1 MTFDEILAENYE
13 ENIRELEEERS
24 KLVFRPE
31 YDGTIVE
38 KYVTCKRPNCICHR
52 GYPHGPNKY
61 FRHKDKD
68 TGEYREL
75 YLGKKIVE
83 DYTEKV
89 VANQRVKAIEK
100 ELRALRRQL
109 TKVRE
114 RLGSHNENADA
125 VQLEIDV
132 PD

>member
-31 YDGTIVE
+31 YDGIIVE

-89 VANQRVKAIEK
+89 AANRRVKAIEN
-100 ELRALRRQL
+100 ELRFLRRQL

-125 VQLEIDV
+125 VQLVIDNL
-132 PD
+132 D

>member
-13 ENIRELEEERS
+13 ENIRELEEERF

-89 VANQRVKAIEK
+89 AANQRVKAIEK

>member
-52 GYPHGPNKY
+52 GYPHGSI
-61 FRHKDKD
+61 FVI
-68 TGEYREL
+68 
-75 YLGKKIVE
+75 KIRIQASIVNC
-83 DYTEKV
+83 TWGRK
-89 VANQRVKAIEK
+89 
-100 ELRALRRQL
+100 
-109 TKVRE
+109 
-114 RLGSHNENADA
+114 
-125 VQLEIDV
+125 
-132 PD
+132 